1 MLDRRR
7 PCLPVKKLLI
17 LFLLAYCS
25 AGCSAAS
32 APVVGIWSWKPVV
45 EADASVAVRTSY
57 IFTEQALS
65 ERTVFSALHDNTDG
79 YSVICCLEV
88 TDLTPLDPKALI
100 TKYQHDPD
108 FVQQIGSIKGAP
120 FMYEALPVARKDLSP
135 WLATLTDPNRH
146 PSDTSPFH
154 APVISGRFVE
164 KDIPHRFVLGG
175 TTIKLK
181 NTINRQNERMTYEFS
196 IGKRVV
202 RLSEH
207 VDLGD

>member
-1 MLDRRR
+1 
-7 PCLPVKKLLI
+7 VKKLLI

-25 AGCSAAS
+25 ADSSAAS
-32 APVVGIWSWKPVV
+32 APIVGIWSWKPVV
-45 EADASVAVRTSY
+45 DADYRAAVRTSY

-88 TDLTPLDPKALI
+88 TDLTPLDLKARI
-100 TKYQHDPD
+100 SKYQHDPD
-108 FVQQIGSIKGAP
+108 FVQQLGSIKGAP
-120 FMYEALPVARKDLSP
+120 FMYEAHPVARQDLSP
-135 WLATLTDPNRH
+135 WLATLTDPSRH

-164 KDIPHRFVLGG
+164 KDIPRRFVLGG

-181 NTINRQNERMTYEFS
+181 NTINRKNERMTYEFS